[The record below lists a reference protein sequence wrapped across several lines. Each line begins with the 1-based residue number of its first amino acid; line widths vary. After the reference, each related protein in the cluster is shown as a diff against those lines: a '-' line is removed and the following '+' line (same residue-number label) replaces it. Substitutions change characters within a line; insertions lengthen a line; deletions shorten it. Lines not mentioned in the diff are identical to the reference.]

1 MCSKETKRKIFP
13 TSKTRRKEALER
25 VIFAIFCID
34 ACEER
39 VDVYVV
45 RYVAGSSAYIEDRDK
60 S

>member
-13 TSKTRRKEALER
+13 TSKTRRKEVLER

-39 VDVYVV
+39 VDVV